1 MKKRM
6 GVSVM
11 LVMTIVVTLILTQ
24 KDVFAA
30 LKYIRFEQGKI
41 KIQFQDKA
49 ASSDVIYKT
58 VGWIIHKNP
67 IPTMDAYRKERFG
80 QMVGDGVIEVGKETL
95 PDGSVITDFEIA
107 ENRVLLALTQADLL
121 NVEEGGTVYLDS
133 VFEVRNKATGQ
144 RIGDKYY
151 YSYNAI
157 VNAAPWGEK
166 TKEDLKAYYN
176 IPIQFQGSKYAAYK
190 EIFIN
195 GKLYSREELG
205 MYKAGEDISVE
216 FPMEI
221 EVDGKKCVLKKTYFE
236 ENQKRGKPIDVVTY

>member
-1 MKKRM
+1 MKKRV

-11 LVMTIVVTLILTQ
+11 LVMTIVVILISTQ

-58 VGWIIHKNP
+58 VGWIIHKTP
-67 IPTMDAYRKERFG
+67 ISTMDAFHKERFG
-80 QMVGDGVIEVGKETL
+80 QMVGDGVVEVGKETL

-107 ENRVLLALTQADLL
+107 EDRVLLALTQGDLL

-144 RIGDKYY
+144 RIGNKYY
-151 YSYNAI
+151 YTYNAI

-176 IPIQFQGSKYAAYK
+176 IPIQFEGSTYPAYK
-190 EIFIN
+190 EIMIN

-205 MYKAGEDISVE
+205 MFKAGEDISVE
-216 FPMEI
+216 FPLEI
-221 EVDGKKCVLKKTYFE
+221 EVDGKKCVLKKTYLE

>member
-1 MKKRM
+1 MKKRV

-11 LVMTIVVTLILTQ
+11 LVMTIVVTLVLTQ

-58 VGWIIHKNP
+58 VGWIIHKTH
-67 IPTMDAYRKERFG
+67 ISTMDAFNKERFG
-80 QMVGDGVIEVGKETL
+80 QMVGDGVVEVGKETL

-107 ENRVLLALTQADLL
+107 EDRVLLALTQGDLL

-144 RIGDKYY
+144 RIGNKYY
-151 YSYNAI
+151 YTYNAI

-176 IPIQFQGSKYAAYK
+176 IPIQFEGSTYPAYK
-190 EIFIN
+190 EIMIN

-205 MYKAGEDISVE
+205 MFKAGEDVSVE
-216 FPMEI
+216 FPKEI
-221 EVDGKKCVLKKTYFE
+221 EINGRKCVLKKTYWE
-236 ENQKRGKPIDVVTY
+236 ENQKRGTRHDVVTY